1 MAWQGWAAGGTGGG
15 RPASCAPA
23 AVACPNARITNGML
37 TLSPLRFPRCSFTML
52 QLYKDLDLEIPE
64 GVTVELH
71 ARQATVK
78 GPRGELTKVSGVGEQ
93 RETRQL
99 GARER
104 RKRAQRRRE
113 RAYAGARRDSGEGLE
128 A

>member
-1 MAWQGWAAGGTGGG
+1 
-15 RPASCAPA
+15 
-23 AVACPNARITNGML
+23 ML

-78 GPRGELTKVSGVGEQ
+78 GPRGELTKVSGMGEQ
-93 RETRQL
+93 RKTRQL
-99 GARER
+99 GGTIAAREGT
-104 RKRAQRRRE
+104 AAE
-113 RAYAGARRDSGEGLE
+113 RASMRWGQAGQR
-128 A
+128 